1 MSLLQI
7 CIKAK
12 HYAVRCYNPQN
23 KVVNKR
29 KSRTQDLGTC
39 TRLSYLAP
47 VFYKKRVHSVL
58 KKKTVEMQP
67 FKEQKQGIN

>member
-1 MSLLQI
+1 MISLLQT

-58 KKKTVEMQP
+58 KKKTVECNLLKNKN
-67 FKEQKQGIN
+67 KE